1 MAFLA
6 GAVLLTV
13 PRPTA
18 LIVAAIVCLS
28 GPVLVKCLGF
38 DHRNALGVFLSTL
51 VTAGSVYGIAQLSLF
66 VARLHATQNH
76 AARTAVEKERD
87 RVARDLHDVLGSA
100 LALIA
105 FRATTGAEGDE
116 PAAALD
122 EIAGIARR
130 TLAEVR
136 AVSRNNAALTA
147 SEELA
152 QAVHVLSTAGITV
165 HSDIAPTGVEELPKA
180 VDHCLAV
187 IAREAVTNVLR
198 HSSATPC
205 SLLLSIDG
213 KTATDRFV
221 ELSVGNDIAASS
233 TTGTAAPGTGL
244 TNLAARAAAPDGT
257 LAIERPSPRQ
267 FLLLV
272 RLPLPSPAAAH

>member
-1 MAFLA
+1 MGFLA

-13 PRPTA
+13 PRPAA

-76 AARTAVEKERD
+76 AARTAVEKERG

-152 QAVHVLSTAGITV
+152 
-165 HSDIAPTGVEELPKA
+165 
-180 VDHCLAV
+180 
-187 IAREAVTNVLR
+187 
-198 HSSATPC
+198 
-205 SLLLSIDG
+205 
-213 KTATDRFV
+213 
-221 ELSVGNDIAASS
+221 
-233 TTGTAAPGTGL
+233 
-244 TNLAARAAAPDGT
+244 
-257 LAIERPSPRQ
+257 
-267 FLLLV
+267 
-272 RLPLPSPAAAH
+272 LPSPAAAHTTAAPPP